1 MVAGDGEEQNGDK
14 VTSPISQGYPV
25 AASDKK
31 GYFRKANLNQNWV
44 CILERWAMILSANAA
59 VIESSGLSVITW

>member
-14 VTSPISQGYPV
+14 VISPISQGYPV

-31 GYFRKANLNQNWV
+31 GYFRKANLNQN
-44 CILERWAMILSANAA
+44 
-59 VIESSGLSVITW
+59 